1 MDLKKNLNDLNL
13 IKYDK
18 WSGDKT
24 RNTDIFGKTQISI
37 NLDSGD
43 GTSQNKRVVKELPSI
58 IVQNRVTDE
67 DLDNRDSM
75 LLNSVRLAADE
86 TVAASLAAAALVD
99 AANLSKSNTNPNS
112 NNLLNQTTGA
122 TNQLLP
128 GSGLQQINGGTSSS
142 SQNSAASATATD
154 AVNLEVI
161 IMQKLLKH
169 EKKATT
175 TTSASSMS
183 NGEVPDS
190 PSSSNSPKTLHPSG
204 SLSILSNKQKR
215 PHVEATTEKMNGLSS
230 FKHLSMSTNNLNNS
244 EYKNGLHVH
253 NNVISNGRHIED
265 SETSYLMNKKRK
277 LNNGGS
283 FLLLMFI
290 YFFIVLFDFLSQMK
304 ITQFEKYRI

>member
-1 MDLKKNLNDLNL
+1 
-13 IKYDK
+13 
-18 WSGDKT
+18 
-24 RNTDIFGKTQISI
+24 
-37 NLDSGD
+37 
-43 GTSQNKRVVKELPSI
+43 
-58 IVQNRVTDE
+58 VQNRVTDE

-99 AANLSKSNTNPNS
+99 AANLSKSNTNS

-122 TNQLLP
+122 TSQLLP
-128 GSGLQQINGGTSSS
+128 GAGLQQISGGNSSS

-175 TTSASSMS
+175 TTSGSSMS

-204 SLSILSNKQKR
+204 SLSILSIKQKR
-215 PHVEATTEKMNGLSS
+215 PHVEATTPGAEKMNGLSS
-230 FKHLSMSTNNLNNS
+230 FKHLSMSTNNLNSS

-253 NNVISNGRHIED
+253 NSVISNGRHIED

-277 LNNGGS
+277 LNNGGWFS
-283 FLLLMFI
+283 SMFSL
-290 YFFIVLFDFLSQMK
+290 FIFRVRFGFLSP
-304 ITQFEKYRI
+304 I